1 VTVQTLPRPAV
12 PVQACPVVCA
22 DDKAA
27 AALALRDWL
36 LDEGR
41 RTAEPGVVFDT
52 VCRRLRSAGVPI
64 DRASLNIR
72 TLHPQVGAVRVMWKS
87 ELAAPVETTIG
98 HETISGLFTKS
109 PFYVV
114 YTTGKPLRRRLEDDD
129 APMDFSILPELK
141 AEGVTDYYVSP
152 MAFMDGRFHG
162 TTWASRRPGGFDEAD
177 LAAIETIMPAM
188 SLIAEIHQ
196 ARRFAKTLLD
206 TYLGPQAGARV
217 LNGSIRRGD
226 AETIAAALWFCDM
239 RGFTELSEK
248 LPREAVI
255 ATLNAYFECMA
266 APIHARGGEILKFIG
281 DAVLAIFPMKDDLDR
296 DRACV
301 TALDAA
307 QEALAALD
315 ALNAKRMAEG
325 HDPIRIG
332 LALHAGAV
340 TYGNIGASDRL
351 DFTVIGPAVNLVT
364 RIESLCP
371 VLGRPLLTSA
381 RFASPCGSK
390 LVPLGRY
397 KLRGIA
403 DEQEVYG
410 LPG

>member
-1 VTVQTLPRPAV
+1 MTVQTLPGPAAA
-12 PVQACPVVCA
+12 VQACPFCPSPEKA
-22 DDKAA
+22 DAARALKA
-27 AALALRDWL
+27 WL
-36 LDEGR
+36 LSEGR
-41 RTAEPGVVFDT
+41 LMADPAAVFDN
-52 VCRRLRSAGVPI
+52 VCRRLRATGVPV
-64 DRASLNIR
+64 DRASINIR

-87 ELAAPVETTIG
+87 ELSAPVETTIG
-98 HETISGLFTKS
+98 HDVISGMFSSS

-114 YTTGKPLRRRLEDDD
+114 YSTGKPLRRRLEDPD

-141 AEGVTDYYVSP
+141 AEGVTDYYVTP
-152 MAFMDGRFHG
+152 MVFMDGRVHG

-177 LAAIETIMPAM
+177 IDAIETMLPAL
-188 SLIAEIHQ
+188 SLIAEIQ
-196 ARRFAKTLLD
+196 QGRRFAKTLLD

-239 RGFTELSEK
+239 RGFTELSER
-248 LPREAVI
+248 LPRADVI
-255 ATLNAYFECMA
+255 ATLNTYFECMA
-266 APIHARGGEILKFIG
+266 GPIHARGGEILKFIG
-281 DAVLAIFPMKDDLDR
+281 DAVLAIFPMQDDLDR
-296 DRACV
+296 DRACH
-301 TALDAA
+301 TALEAA
-307 QEALAALD
+307 QEALAGLD
-315 ALNAKRMAEG
+315 ALNARRSAEG

-332 LALHAGAV
+332 LGLHAGAV
-340 TYGNIGASDRL
+340 TYGNIGAADRL

-371 VLGRPLLTSA
+371 VIGRPLLTSA

-390 LVPLGRY
+390 LVPIGRY
-397 KLRGIA
+397 RLRGIA